1 MSWIPLFPSN
11 AMSTHPGEL
20 PVGDLR
26 AGIQSVLARLSPE
39 DITAVSL
46 STAADEIA
54 SIGEAF
60 VQTIDEFDWSS
71 HGWHLVGVDRLVREY
86 ARTVRHLAEVESER
100 ELQSVDCQTP
110 ERIAKSLI
118 AVGSRLV
125 GPLRILG
132 TRTSNWVEIYSG
144 LGDIVRA
151 FGWALDLNEHALTS
165 ACSALSGLPDE
176 DQRRQFTEMME
187 RAFQRANVLF
197 RCS

>member
-1 MSWIPLFPSN
+1 MKWIPQLPNN
-11 AMSTHPGEL
+11 AMSTHPGEF
-20 PVGDLR
+20 PVGELR
-26 AGIQSVLARLSPE
+26 ARIQDVTAHLSPG
-39 DITAVSL
+39 DITPDSL
-46 STAADEIA
+46 STAAEEIA
-54 SIGEAF
+54 GIGEAF

-86 ARTVRHLAEVESER
+86 ARTVRRLAEVESER
-100 ELQSVDCQTP
+100 ELQSVDWQTL
-110 ERIAKSLI
+110 ERITQVLI
-118 AVGSRLV
+118 DVASRLV

-151 FGWALDLNEHALTS
+151 FGWALDLDEHALTR

-187 RAFQRANVLF
+187 RAFQRAHVLF
-197 RCS
+197 SCN